1 MAGGLMCAASF
12 GALLMHP
19 MRLVAGARAALS
31 AAQSVS
37 LIAFTLREING
48 DSATQLR
55 GGSLKIGL
63 AISAIGFNV
72 FIIYSDS
79 CVM

>member
-1 MAGGLMCAASF
+1 MCAASF

-19 MRLVAGARAALS
+19 MRLVAGARAAAALS

>member
-19 MRLVAGARAALS
+19 MRLVAGRPQRS

-48 DSATQLR
+48 DSATQPR

-72 FIIYSDS
+72 FIIYRDS